1 MKRLSVESMS
11 QVNGSGFMDGLCGAV
26 KVAALTSPWLG
37 LTPTGAGVL
46 LAGGVSCALWSAFK

>member
-1 MKRLSVESMS
+1 MS